1 MVKWVMLDTHTLL
14 GYITFIYDVA
24 GIRINNKIKN
34 YEYIRKI

>member
-14 GYITFIYDVA
+14 GYIAFTYGVA